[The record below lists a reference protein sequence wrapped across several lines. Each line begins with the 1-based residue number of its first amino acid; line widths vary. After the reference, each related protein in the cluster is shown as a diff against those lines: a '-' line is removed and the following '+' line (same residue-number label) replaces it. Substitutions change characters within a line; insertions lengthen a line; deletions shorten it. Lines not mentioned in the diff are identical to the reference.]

1 MQVVNKN
8 SQCFIVWSSEV
19 EGRFDPHFYKIE
31 FRNQVKE
38 LLKTKFK
45 IVELKDVCTKIS
57 DGTHFTPKYVD
68 KGIPFLSVKD
78 IRENQINFEGVKF
91 ISEEEHKILTKRCKP
106 EPNDILLTKVGTV
119 GISAVIPENTPEFSI
134 FVSVALLK
142 INKLKV
148 NPYYVS
154 TYLNSKYTK
163 TQIDRILKG
172 IGVPDLHLENIA
184 EIKIPLPPIE
194 VQNEIISL
202 IQSAYSQKVE
212 KKQEAEKLLNSI
224 DNYVLEELGIKIP
237 EVKDTMCFVVDSG
250 NVNNNRT
257 DAIYWKPKFQNIEKI
272 LKSSQFPI
280 KGLTEIAKI
289 QRGILIPPE
298 KYKKG
303 SKNYIRISDLKNLS
317 ISPENIMKVDF
328 DGKEGKVF
336 ENEILFTAIGATIGK
351 IALIDVQFSSSYF
364 SNNLTKI
371 IAIKVNPKYLA
382 SFILSKIGQE
392 QIKRY
397 STQTAQ
403 PKINDEELAMIKIS
417 LPPTKIQNK
426 IANEVKSRIEKAKLL
441 KSEAENIIES
451 AKKQVE
457 KIILGK

>member
-1 MQVVNKN
+1 M
-8 SQCFIVWSSEV
+8 
-19 EGRFDPHFYKIE
+19 
-31 FRNQVKE
+31 
-38 LLKTKFK
+38 
-45 IVELKDVCTKIS
+45 
-57 DGTHFTPKYVD
+57 
-68 KGIPFLSVKD
+68 
-78 IRENQINFEGVKF
+78 GV
-91 ISEEEHKILTKRCKP
+91 SP
-106 EPNDILLTKVGTV
+106 
-119 GISAVIPENTPEFSI
+119 
-134 FVSVALLK
+134 
-142 INKLKV
+142 
-148 NPYYVS
+148 PYYVS

-250 NVNNNRT
+250 NVNNNRA